1 MKIQTGIWLDNEK
14 AAIITLKTFG
24 YKLNTIASDIITK
37 ERFDGETKKYGR
49 FGNQSLS
56 PEKHKER
63 RIKEQTSNYLKN
75 LISEIKNVDE
85 LVLFGPANMKKEL
98 KKQILLDT
106 TLAPKLKAVLSADS
120 MTKNQMVAWVKE
132 FYRSSEL
139 IA

>member
-1 MKIQTGIWLDNEK
+1 MKTQTGIWLDNEK

-24 YKLNTIASDIITK
+24 YKLNTIASDISTK

-63 RIKEQTSNYLKN
+63 RIKEQTSIYLKN

-98 KKQILLDT
+98 RKQILQDA
-106 TLAPKLKAVLSADS
+106 TLTPKLKAVLSADS

-139 IA
+139 IT